1 MIYDI
6 IHGNIS
12 LCSTAKKIIDT
23 IEFQRLR
30 DIKQL
35 GCCYLV
41 FPCAV
46 HTRFEHSLGVYHLAK
61 NYVDIL
67 NVDGKYFTERE
78 KLCISI
84 GGLIH
89 DIGHGPYSHLFDDIV
104 PKEKNHEYR
113 SGIILKRMNQKYDI
127 GFSNDE
133 IAFILEVINPLKD
146 GYKYQ
151 IISNKNGIDVDRF
164 DYLMRDIHMTGLNYG
179 IEFQRIMNYSKIIDG
194 EIKYSDKVKT
204 NIEDF
209 FHIRFIMYREVYN
222 HRKVRSLEHMMKEY
236 LRLVESHINLNGI
249 VGSDDIDK
257 FMELNDTIIN
267 LKGVCD
273 LASQLV
279 LRMKTRKIYKIIG
292 EVELKDNETS
302 FIKDTFV
309 DHEKVV
315 KDIITIR
322 YYGVLPCEYFS
333 NDKYIKITN
342 VNIHKYI
349 NKDINIISVYS
360 KQDEYDEYSLT
371 YFDDL
376 IPIQI

>member
-12 LCSTAKKIIDT
+12 LCETAKKIIDT

-67 NVDGKYFTERE
+67 NVDGQYFTKRE
-78 KLCISI
+78 QLCISI
-84 GGLIH
+84 AGLIH

-104 PKEKNHEYR
+104 SKKKQHEYR
-113 SGIILKRMNQKYDI
+113 SGLILRMMNEKYEI
-127 GFSNDE
+127 GFSDDE
-133 IAFILEVINPLKD
+133 IDFIIEVINPTKN

-151 IISNKNGIDVDRF
+151 VISNKNGIDVDRF

-194 EIKYSDKVKT
+194 QIQYSDKVKT

-236 LRLVESHINLNGI
+236 LRMVEDKINIKGI
-249 VGSDDIDK
+249 VESDDIDK
-257 FMELNDTIIN
+257 FIELDDSIIN
-267 LKGVCD
+267 LKGVSD
-273 LASQLV
+273 QASQLV
-279 LRMKTRKIYKIIG
+279 LRMKTRRIYKIVA
-292 EVELKDNETS
+292 EVELKDFEAR
-302 FIKDTFV
+302 FMKDTYI

-315 KDIITIR
+315 KDIIHIR

-333 NDKYIKITN
+333 NDKYVKISNTN
-342 VNIHKYI
+342 VVS
-349 NKDINIISVYS
+349 KDINIISVYS
-360 KQDEYDEYSLT
+360 KEEEHTHYARM

-376 IPIQI
+376 VPISI

>member
-12 LCSTAKKIIDT
+12 LCETAKKIIDT

-67 NVDGKYFTERE
+67 NEGGEYFTERE

-84 GGLIH
+84 AGLIH
-89 DIGHGPYSHLFDDIV
+89 DIGHGPYSHLFDEIV
-104 PKEKNHEYR
+104 QKEKNHEYR
-113 SGIILKRMNQKYDI
+113 SGLILKMMNQKYGI

-133 IAFILEVINPLKD
+133 IDFILEVINPTKNE
-146 GYKYQ
+146 YKYQ

-179 IEFQRIMNYSKIIDG
+179 IEFQRIMNYSKIING
-194 EIKYSDKVKT
+194 QIQYSDKVKT

-236 LRLVESHINLNGI
+236 LEMVEDKINIKGI
-249 VGSDDIDK
+249 VNSDNIDK
-257 FMELNDTIIN
+257 FIELDDTIIN
-267 LKGVCD
+267 LKSVSD
-273 LASQLV
+273 LAYQLV
-279 LRMKTRKIYKIIG
+279 LRMKTRRIYKIVG
-292 EVELKDNETS
+292 EVELKDFETS
-302 FIKDTFV
+302 FTKNTYV
-309 DHEKVV
+309 DHEKIV
-315 KDIITIR
+315 KDIIHIR

-342 VNIHKYI
+342 MGEKS
-349 NKDINIISVYS
+349 KDINIISVYS
-360 KQDEYDEYSLT
+360 KEEEYEEYAQK

-376 IPIQI
+376 IPMSI

>member
-12 LCSTAKKIIDT
+12 LCETAKKIIDT

-67 NVDGKYFTERE
+67 NVGGQYFTERE

-84 GGLIH
+84 AGLIH
-89 DIGHGPYSHLFDDIV
+89 DIGHGPYSDLFDEIV
-104 PKEKNHEYR
+104 QKEKNHEYR
-113 SGIILKRMNQKYDI
+113 SGLILKMMNHKYNLGI
-127 GFSNDE
+127 SNDE
-133 IAFILEVINPLKD
+133 IEFILEVINPTKNE
-146 GYKYQ
+146 YKYQ

-194 EIKYSDKVKT
+194 KVQYSDKVKT

-236 LRLVESHINLNGI
+236 LKMVESQINIKGI
-249 VGSDDIDK
+249 VNSDDIDQ
-257 FMELNDTIIN
+257 FIELDDTIIN
-267 LKGVCD
+267 LKGVSD
-273 LASQLV
+273 SASQLV
-279 LRMKTRKIYKIIG
+279 LRMKTRRIYKIVG
-292 EVELKDNETS
+292 EVELKDFETS
-302 FIKDTFV
+302 FMKDTFV

-315 KDIITIR
+315 KDIIYIR

-333 NDKYIKITN
+333 NDKYRKITN
-342 VNIHKYI
+342 TSKES
-349 NKDINIISVYS
+349 KDINIISVYS
-360 KQDEYDEYSLT
+360 KEEEYFEYSQK
-371 YFDDL
+371 YFDDIL
-376 IPIQI
+376 PMSI

>member
-12 LCSTAKKIIDT
+12 LCETAKKVIDT

-61 NYVDIL
+61 IYIDIL
-67 NVDGKYFTERE
+67 NVGGNYFTERE

-84 GGLIH
+84 AGLIH
-89 DIGHGPYSHLFDDIV
+89 DIGHGPYSHLFDEIV
-104 PKEKNHEYR
+104 QKEKNHEYR
-113 SGIILKRMNQKYDI
+113 SGLILKMMNHKYNL

-133 IAFILEVINPLKD
+133 IEFILEVINPIKNE
-146 GYKYQ
+146 YKYQ

-164 DYLMRDIHMTGLNYG
+164 DYLMRDIHMTVLNYG

-194 EIKYSDKVKT
+194 KIQYSDTVKT

-222 HRKVRSLEHMMKEY
+222 HRKVRGLEHMMKEY
-236 LRLVESHINLNGI
+236 LKMVEDRINIKGI
-249 VGSDDIDK
+249 VNSDDIDK
-257 FMELNDTIIN
+257 FIELDDTIIN
-267 LKGVCD
+267 LKDVSD
-273 LASQLV
+273 PASQLV
-279 LRMKTRKIYKIIG
+279 LRMKTRRIYTIVG
-292 EVELKDNETS
+292 EVELKDFETS
-302 FIKDTFV
+302 FIKDIFV

-315 KDIITIR
+315 KDIINIR

-333 NDKYIKITN
+333 NDKYKKITN
-342 VNIHKYI
+342 TSKES
-349 NKDINIISVYS
+349 KDINIISVYS
-360 KQDEYDEYSLT
+360 KEKEYFEYAQN
-371 YFDDL
+371 YFNNL
-376 IPIQI
+376 LPLSI